1 MCHIK
6 LFALPRFHFVFLSF
20 FFSLSRVVVST
31 LFGPFIYSLHF
42 SYSVSLTLCLPLKL
56 LFGADDDSD
65 ANVNARWP
73 RCVALRYVSPFTSSV
88 NAFRCSFRLT
98 ASVFSLPLTHSLS
111 FSLCLSPSALLVLP
125 AVLHFAVAFLIK
137 TFKSSS
143 ASSKRPFG
151 CT

>member
-1 MCHIK
+1 MPHKIVRFATFSFRFP
-6 LFALPRFHFVFLSF
+6 LFLYRCCCCFYSF
-20 FFSLSRVVVST
+20 WPIHLFST
-31 LFGPFIYSLHF
+31 LFS
-42 SYSVSLTLCLPLKL
+42 LCLPLKL

-65 ANVNARWP
+65 ANVNALASL
-73 RCVALRYVSPFTSSV
+73 RCITLRFAFHVVCQRISLLISLDCLHVLSLSLALPVALLGP
-88 NAFRCSFRLT
+88 A
-98 ASVFSLPLTHSLS
+98 
-111 FSLCLSPSALLVLP
+111 LSPLVLP